1 MEGILKRNSARSL
14 TRLGFAFEDFCAKL
28 FQELGYDVEREP
40 SDAEGRDVDLIAFG
54 PSDTFYIQ
62 VKYSSRS
69 SDSLSRLRDW
79 AARAAASMFPP
90 GQHTGVLL
98 VSSMLDPAR
107 KAWAAEEFGIRIWD
121 RSELTQLSRQ
131 AGLEK
136 ELVALLGEE
145 SAPSRFKSPSGRRI
159 ASDNVVEVEVSELSA
174 ASQTQQK
181 GESLIQRL
189 RDIPPGRAT
198 ATLYE
203 RLCQDIIAY
212 LFGDHLLDARPQ
224 QRLEDNLNIL
234 DIVYRVDPSHPF
246 WVTLTR
252 DFRARVIVFECKNYS
267 EPVTPLQVYTTERY
281 MSTNALRP
289 ICFLMSRHSP
299 HDHAEL
305 AAFGAMRES
314 GKLLIFLSDHDI
326 SRMLMVRD
334 AQLAEQRDTQ
344 AWIEND
350 PTIILDQKIY
360 DFIAR
365 CPR

>member
-1 MEGILKRNSARSL
+1 MEGILIRNSARSL
-14 TRLGFAFEDFCAKL
+14 NRLGFAFEDFCARL
-28 FQELGYDVEREP
+28 FQKLGYDVEREP

-54 PSDTFYIQ
+54 PSDTLYIQ
-62 VKYSSRS
+62 IKYSSRS

-79 AARAAASMFPP
+79 AARAASSMFPP
-90 GQHTGVLL
+90 GEHTGVLL

-107 KAWAAEEFGIRIWD
+107 KAWAEEEFGIRIWD
-121 RSELTQLSRQ
+121 RSELTQLSLQ
-131 AGLEK
+131 TGLEQ

-145 SAPSRFKSPSGRRI
+145 SSPNRFKPPSGQRI
-159 ASDNVVEVEVSELSA
+159 ESAPDVEVEVSDSKEQL
-174 ASQTQQK
+174 K
-181 GESLIQRL
+181 GESLVQRL
-189 RDIPPGRAT
+189 RDTPPGRAA
-198 ATLYE
+198 ATSYE
-203 RLCQDIIAY
+203 RLCQEIIAY

-224 QRLEDNLNIL
+224 QRFEDNLNIL

-289 ICFLMSRHSP
+289 ICFLMSRQSP
-299 HDHAEL
+299 HHHAEL
-305 AAFGAMRES
+305 AAFGAIRES

-334 AQLAEQRDTQ
+334 AQLAEKRDSP